1 MESCMMHFNIRQA
14 GQAGEAS
21 LRHQA
26 ITAAA
31 VTAAAAPEAVTAAS
45 AAADSNFAVS
55 PAISPPTPLT

>member
-1 MESCMMHFNIRQA
+1 MESCMMHFKIRQA

-26 ITAAA
+26 IIAA
-31 VTAAAAPEAVTAAS
+31 VTAAAAAEAVTAAS